1 MSYTDLALPKTS
13 LLKSLLENSIVAFED
28 YELLEEAD
36 RAPIDFATDLDE
48 LLRLLVKHNLLTDFQ
63 ARRIEAGKTFG
74 LIVNNYRVLERLGAG
89 SMGVVFKAEHV
100 RLRKAVAIKIL
111 APSYDRDERVL
122 SRFYSEIRAI
132 ARLQHPNIVAAIDA
146 GATPES
152 GIDAPPLH
160 YLVMEY
166 VPGQDLEEYVV
177 DHGHMAVTKACDIM
191 YQVASALEESHRHQ
205 LVHRDLKPSN
215 VRVTP
220 DGRAKLL
227 DFGLTRHRQNR
238 LTEPGGLVGTVD
250 FMAPEQAR
258 DASKVD
264 IRADLYGLGGIL
276 YWCLSG
282 KLPFPSTGN
291 LAQVLARR
299 QSEPP
304 PVLRKYRPELPAEL
318 DDVLSKLL
326 AVNPEDRYASPRQVM
341 QAVLPFLKEEQTN
354 FGLLNDNFAEVK
366 KVVAK
371 QRRVL
376 IVDDEPI
383 IRSLCRY
390 ALQAEDMNFEEAG
403 DGKQA
408 LEMTRSK
415 AFDLVLL
422 DIDLPEMKGNDV
434 LAALRAQPPWPNL
447 KIIMFSGRSAP
458 DEMAQLMLSG
468 ADDYL
473 VKPFTT
479 LQLQARV
486 KSALRLKEAQDH
498 AATLTS
504 KLLTVNSELERNLTA
519 RSSDLVQARNALVLA
534 LAKLVEYR
542 DSETGLHLA
551 RLQRYCRC
559 LASEAALS
567 TLFAEQIDAHFIDML
582 ECCAPLHDI
591 GKVGLPDHIL
601 LKPGKLTSD
610 ERVLMQAHTII
621 GAETMA
627 EVARQHNFA
636 LVFLQMS
643 IDIARSHHERYDGGG
658 YPDKLAGADIPLAAR
673 IVAICDV
680 YDAMRSRRVYKPA
693 LSHLATLELIV
704 DHSPGHFD
712 PVLLQAFQRCA
723 PRFDEIFREYND

>member
-1 MSYTDLALPKTS
+1 MSYTDIALPTAS
-13 LLKSLLENSIVAFED
+13 LLKPLLESSIVAFED
-28 YELLEEAD
+28 FELLDESD
-36 RAPIDFATDLDE
+36 RATLEQATRRDE
-48 LLRLLVKHNLLTDFQ
+48 LLRLLLGHGLLTDFQ
-63 ARRIEAGKTFG
+63 ARRVEAGKMFG

-111 APSYDRDERVL
+111 SPSYDRDERIL

-146 GATPES
+146 GSTPDGGFE
-152 GIDAPPLH
+152 APSLH

-166 VPGQDLEEYVV
+166 VPGKDLEEYVI
-177 DHGHMAVTKACDIM
+177 DHGPISVTSACDMM
-191 YQVASALEESHRHQ
+191 YQIASALEESHRHQ

-238 LTEPGGLVGTVD
+238 MTEPGLLVGTVD
-250 FMAPEQAR
+250 FMAPEQAQ
-258 DASKVD
+258 DASNVD

-282 KLPFPSTGN
+282 KQPFPATDN
-291 LAQVLARR
+291 LVQALAQR

-304 PVLRKYRPELPAEL
+304 PSLRKVRPDLPAKL
-318 DDVLSKLL
+318 DAVLAKLL
-326 AVNPEDRYASPRQVM
+326 AVKPEDRYATPRQVM
-341 QAVLPFLKEEQTN
+341 QALLPFLKEEETH
-354 FGLLNDNFAEVK
+354 FGVLRDEPVDVRIAA
-366 KVVAK
+366 AK
-371 QRRVL
+371 QRRIL

-390 ALQAEDMNFEEAG
+390 ALQADDVKFAEAA
-403 DGKQA
+403 DAVQA
-408 LEMTRSK
+408 LELARSK
-415 AFDLVLL
+415 PFDLILL
-422 DIDLPEMKGNDV
+422 DIDLPGMKGHEV
-434 LAALRAQPPWPNL
+434 LAALRADPPWPNL
-447 KIIMFSGRSAP
+447 KIVMFSGRSAP
-458 DEMAQLMLSG
+458 DEMAQLMLAG

-479 LQLQARV
+479 IQLQARV
-486 KSALRLKEAQDH
+486 RSALRLKEAQDQ
-498 AATLTS
+498 ASTLNS
-504 KLLTVNSELERNLTA
+504 NLLRVNSELERNLTDS
-519 RSSDLVQARNALVLA
+519 SSDLVQARNALVLA

-542 DSETGLHLA
+542 DSETGQHLA
-551 RLQRYCRC
+551 RLQRFCRC

-567 TLFAEQIDAHFIDML
+567 TLFSEQIDANFIDML

-601 LKPGKLTSD
+601 LKPGKLMPD

-621 GAETMA
+621 GAETLG

-643 IDIARSHHERYDGGG
+643 VDIARSHHERYDGSG
-658 YPDKLAGADIPLAAR
+658 YPDKLAGAAIPLAAR
-673 IVAICDV
+673 IVAICDA

-693 LSHLATLELIV
+693 LSHLAALELIV
-704 DHSPGHFD
+704 EHSPGHFD
-712 PVLLQAFQRCA
+712 PVLLQAFERCA
-723 PRFDEIFREYND
+723 PRFDQIFSEYND